1 MEITNYNIYLVGFM
15 GTGKTSVGI
24 ELARKKRWQFVDLDD
39 LIQLRQKMAIK
50 DIFSAKGEPYFRRA
64 EKQALKE
71 VAKEKKFVVACGGGI
86 VLDEDNIKLMK
97 ETGVMVCLSASP
109 EAILARTSG
118 YLHRPLLNVKDP
130 KKQIELLLK
139 LRSPFYARA
148 NQTIDTSELS
158 VKQAVDK
165 IMRLLKKS

>member
-1 MEITNYNIYLVGFM
+1 
-15 GTGKTSVGI
+15 
-24 ELARKKRWQFVDLDD
+24 
-39 LIQLRQKMAIK
+39 
-50 DIFSAKGEPYFRRA
+50 
-64 EKQALKE
+64 
-71 VAKEKKFVVACGGGI
+71 
-86 VLDEDNIKLMK
+86 
-97 ETGVMVCLSASP
+97 MVCLSASP